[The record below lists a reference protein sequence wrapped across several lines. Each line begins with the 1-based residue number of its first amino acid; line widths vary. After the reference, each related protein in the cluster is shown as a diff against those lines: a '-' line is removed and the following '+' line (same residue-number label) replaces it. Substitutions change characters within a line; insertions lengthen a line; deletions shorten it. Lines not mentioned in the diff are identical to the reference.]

1 MYTYLYKRG
10 QRVEFSGLALIEIPE
25 VFVSGKT
32 LWKGYL
38 HFGEI
43 DLPVKLHTAVKEERI
58 QFNLLHKHDQV
69 RLQQQMVC
77 PYENVPVPQAE
88 QAKGFALGDN
98 KYILIDPLE
107 FEQTEPED
115 SRIIEIHEFVKTEQI
130 NPLFFEKVYYLEPDT
145 SAPGYSSLVEVLQ
158 EMGVQGICTWTMR
171 KMSYF
176 GALQAAGKI
185 LRLQILR
192 FADEVISVESLGLE
206 EFALSEKEL
215 DIGLQLINHLTV
227 PFQPQKFVNEHQQ
240 KLQNLIDQKARGEKV
255 VLLRPRRLKATAP
268 DNLLEVLEASLKKV
282 A

>member
-1 MYTYLYKRG
+1 M
-10 QRVEFSGLALIEIPE
+10 
-25 VFVSGKT
+25 SGKT

-43 DLPVKLHTAVKEERI
+43 DLPVKLHAAVKEERI

-77 PYENVPVPQAE
+77 SYENVPVPQAE

-192 FADEVISVESLGLE
+192 FADEVISVESLGLG

-255 VLLRPRRLKATAP
+255 VLLRPRRLKATPP

>member
-1 MYTYLYKRG
+1 MAGRTM
-10 QRVEFSGLALIEIPE
+10 
-25 VFVSGKT
+25 
-32 LWKGYL
+32 WKGYL
-38 HFGEI
+38 HFGDI
-43 DLPVKLHTAVKEERI
+43 DLPVKLQTAVKEERL
-58 QFNLLHKHDQV
+58 QFHLLHEHDQV
-69 RLQQQMVC
+69 KLQQQLVC
-77 PYENVPVPQAE
+77 AYENVPVPKEE
-88 QAKGFALGDN
+88 QAKGFAVGDN
-98 KYILIDPLE
+98 KYILIDPME
-107 FEQTEPED
+107 FEQTEPES

-145 SAPGYSSLVEVLQ
+145 AAPGYSSLVEVLQ
-158 EMGVQGICTWTMR
+158 EMGLQGICTWTMR
-171 KMSYF
+171 KRSYF

-255 VLLRPRRLKATAP
+255 VLLRPRRLKATVP
-268 DNLLEVLEASLKKV
+268 DNLLQVLEASLKKV